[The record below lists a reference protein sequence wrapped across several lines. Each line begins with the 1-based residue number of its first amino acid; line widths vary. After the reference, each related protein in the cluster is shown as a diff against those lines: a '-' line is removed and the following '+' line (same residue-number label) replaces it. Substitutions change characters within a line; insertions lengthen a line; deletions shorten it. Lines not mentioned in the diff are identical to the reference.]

1 MGISSE
7 KEAVVDYAWR
17 AESCSS
23 LREQHLPLGPDASL
37 RFAAL
42 SMTVGSFR
50 GRESGQGSAE
60 RDLYFVAD
68 GWAGAIMTENL
79 TRLRQWN
86 GLEHI

>member
-7 KEAVVDYAWR
+7 KEALVDYAWQ

-23 LREQHLPLGPDASL
+23 LREQLLPLGPDASL

-50 GRESGQGSAE
+50 GRKAGQRSAE
-60 RDLYFVAD
+60 GDLYFVAV
-68 GWAGAIMTENL
+68 GRAGAIMAGNL
-79 TRLRQWN
+79 TGLRQWN
-86 GLEHI
+86 DLEHI